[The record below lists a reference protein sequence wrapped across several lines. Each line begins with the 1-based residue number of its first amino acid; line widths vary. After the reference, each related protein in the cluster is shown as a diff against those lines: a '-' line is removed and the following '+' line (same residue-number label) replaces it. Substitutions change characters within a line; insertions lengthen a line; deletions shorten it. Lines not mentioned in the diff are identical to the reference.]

1 LTKTS
6 TGIPGTSPDIA
17 EAGNLFRRH
26 RNADRRRAR
35 RAAAPGI
42 VFELK
47 NAEGRTMLSPCVAQV
62 PAKPFDWKSPPVMFR
77 AVDAPKPQRSTPMP
91 PPKNR

>member
-1 LTKTS
+1 
-6 TGIPGTSPDIA
+6 
-17 EAGNLFRRH
+17 
-26 RNADRRRAR
+26 
-35 RAAAPGI
+35 
-42 VFELK
+42 
-47 NAEGRTMLSPCVAQV
+47 MLSPCVAQV

>member
-1 LTKTS
+1 MSEWMAIAQWHECEKMTR
-6 TGIPGTSPDIA
+6 PGV
-17 EAGNLFRRH
+17 
-26 RNADRRRAR
+26 
-35 RAAAPGI
+35 